1 MASLLSFTYTM
12 LHLSEGEKQKPVC
25 GFWLESNWAIRKLPV
40 MDDSLRCPG
49 AAQPRKMTSSFGR
62 LLPSFWH

>member
-12 LHLSEGEKQKPVC
+12 LHLSEGEKQKPVY

-40 MDDSLRCPG
+40 MDDSLRCVADDEPLK
-49 AAQPRKMTSSFGR
+49 AVR
-62 LLPSFWH
+62 